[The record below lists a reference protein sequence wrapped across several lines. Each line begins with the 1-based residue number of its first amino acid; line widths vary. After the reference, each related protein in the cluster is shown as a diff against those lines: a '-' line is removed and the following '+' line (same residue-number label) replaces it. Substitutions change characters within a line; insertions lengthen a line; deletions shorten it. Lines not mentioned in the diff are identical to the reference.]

1 MMEYATLNEF
11 MGVVETQSD
20 VKLSVDYMNPP
31 LRMPDP
37 ELRECKWCDKVKPLE
52 DFSISGRR
60 IDGTTRRKN
69 QCKDCQAKEQRK
81 KRKLIKDLGLG
92 GKISLAHPNGNATAA
107 KHPPL
112 GTVCDNPRCE
122 NDKTLLRFEHDHVTM
137 VHRGWLC
144 NECNMGFAYLGDNME
159 GLMESSK
166 YFAKTMTK
174 EDFEKPI
181 CELLKWSREKNNETE
196 KNSERV

>member
-1 MMEYATLNEF
+1 MMEYATLNKF
-11 MGVVETQSD
+11 MGVVETQSNI
-20 VKLSVDYMNPP
+20 KLSIDYMNPP

-166 YFAKTMTK
+166 YFAKSMTK

-181 CELLKWSREKNNETE
+181 RELLKWSTRIQREQKENDME
-196 KNSERV
+196 K

>member
-1 MMEYATLNEF
+1 MEYATLNKF
-11 MGVVETQSD
+11 MGVVETQSNI
-20 VKLSVDYMNPP
+20 KLSLILNPP

-37 ELRECKWCDKVKPLE
+37 ELKECKWCDKVKPLE
-52 DFSISGRR
+52 DFSVSGRR
-60 IDGTTRRKN
+60 MDGTTRRKN
-69 QCKDCQAKEQRK
+69 RCKDCEAKVKRET
-81 KRKLIKDLGLG
+81 RKLIKELGLG
-92 GKISLAHPNGNATAA
+92 GKICPSWPNGHPHSA
-107 KHPPL
+107 KSPPL

-122 NDKTLLRFEHDHVTM
+122 NNKTLLYFEHDHVTM

-144 NECNMGFAYLGDNME
+144 NECNMGFAFLGDNIE

-181 CELLKWSREKNNETE
+181 RELLKWSREKNDETE
-196 KNSERV
+196 KNSERS